1 MVHKN
6 YLDNLFMM
14 YYFKIILT
22 WKIPLIKQ
30 FPRRVIFY
38 FKEFIMLCSKSHRY
52 LREWEQLPDA
62 QDDMQNDRHKC
73 AGCAYLE
80 GLKDA
85 LNGSPQA
92 QSLS

>member
-1 MVHKN
+1 M
-6 YLDNLFMM
+6 
-14 YYFKIILT
+14 
-22 WKIPLIKQ
+22 P
-30 FPRRVIFY
+30 
-38 FKEFIMLCSKSHRY
+38 CSKSHRY
-52 LREWEQLPDA
+52 LPEWGQLPDA

-92 QSLS
+92 QSLSPGIPESQAGTGRHKDAYQAYKMGYQNGLRIAN